1 MISWNA
7 ENCFRARIFHEFE
20 LNLLGYFIVFEGT
33 LSISL
38 EIVWYFLAK
47 IYNFLDFF
55 QTKEGTKYF
64 SREGSHVPVW
74 WTREWKIKVRRAGS
88 FFGTKKVEY
97 CTKHLHQKICSTC
110 LTSGQQIMTWD
121 FFVKLWDITKKKLW
135 CHRFTDIE

>member
-47 IYNFLDFF
+47 IYNFLDIF
-55 QTKEGTKYF
+55 QTKEGNKYF

-88 FFGTKKVEY
+88 FFGTKKQSIVPNTF
-97 CTKHLHQKICSTC
+97 TKKSVPLVSPVDNKLWLET
-110 LTSGQQIMTWD
+110 